1 LAAACAKRPEPDAQP
16 TVLLR
21 SGWQTENIGDI
32 AHTPGVLHLL
42 EQHVPE
48 VRVIL
53 WSNATERGVAEM
65 LRRRF
70 PTLEI
75 VSGEPD
81 DLADTFA
88 ESDFLLHG
96 SGPSVV
102 ARGHVQAWRMR
113 TGKPYGVFGVT
124 ITARSE
130 AASRALDPELADLVE
145 GASFVY
151 TRETLSL
158 ENLRQ
163 AGIQNPNLD
172 FVPDGSFSVDLE
184 NDAAALPFLEAAAL
198 EPGRY
203 ICCIPRLR
211 LTPYHKFK
219 TVTWTEEEKQR
230 RERINAEHADADHA
244 KMRRA
249 IERWVSETGGKVLL
263 CPEMTY
269 ELDLL
274 GPLLYDPLPQAVKP
288 NVVQRKDYW
297 LTDEACSGY
306 KRAAAVLSFECHSPI
321 LAAAQGTPCMYI
333 HQPEDG
339 IKGQMWNDVGLGDWY
354 LQVEDTTGEQVAEKL
369 LAIHSD
375 RPAAALQVQR
385 AVGFAHGRQGKGMDA
400 VKASLPGSR

>member
-1 LAAACAKRPEPDAQP
+1 M
-16 TVLLR
+16 LLR

-48 VRVIL
+48 ARVIL
-53 WSNATERGVAEM
+53 WSNATECGVGEM

-81 DLADTFA
+81 ELGDTFA

-96 SGPSVV
+96 SGPSIV
-102 ARGHVQAWRMR
+102 ARDHVQAWRLR

-130 AASRALDPELADLVE
+130 AASRALDPELADLIE
-145 GASFVY
+145 GADFVF
-151 TRETLSL
+151 TRETISL

-163 AGIQNPNLD
+163 AGIRNPNLD

-184 NDAAALPFLEAAAL
+184 NDAVALPFLEANGL
-198 EPGRY
+198 QPGRF

-219 TVTWTEEEKQR
+219 TVNWSDEEKQR
-230 RERINAEHADADHA
+230 RERINAEHAETDHA

-249 IERWVSETGGKVLL
+249 IERWVNETGGKALL

-269 ELDLL
+269 ELDVL
-274 GPLLYDPLPQAVKP
+274 GPLLYDPLPDTVRP
-288 NVVQRKDYW
+288 NVVQRKEYW
-297 LTDEACSGY
+297 LTDEACSAY

-339 IKGQMWNDVGLGDWY
+339 IKVQMWNDVGLGDWY
-354 LQVEDTTGEQVAEKL
+354 LQVEDTTGDQVADKL
-369 LAIHSD
+369 LAIHAD
-375 RPAAALQVQR
+375 RSAAQAQVQR
-385 AVGFAHGRQGKGMDA
+385 AVGFAQERQAKGMES
-400 VKASLPGSR
+400 VNASLASSR